1 MNLRRALGIAAC
13 LLPFAAI
20 PAAAQAP
27 WPATP
32 QQQPAQAPWPAAP
45 QSQPSP
51 WSGPPQQE
59 PPCINDFGKL
69 RDDAAKKAQAIQ
81 KASERKASPQ
91 EACKLF
97 NVFSAAEAKMLKFV
111 TANATSCGIPAQII
125 TQIKQA
131 HAKTGEIRTKV
142 CQAAAAPQRPA
153 GPTLSDALGAP
164 VPDASNIKTG
174 RGTYDTLTG
183 TPLGSR

>member
-20 PAAAQAP
+20 PAVAQAP
-27 WPATP
+27 WPTSPQQP
-32 QQQPAQAPWPAAP
+32 QQQQQPMQAPWPMAP
-45 QSQPSP
+45 QAQP
-51 WSGPPQQE
+51 QE
-59 PPCINDFGKL
+59 PPCVTDFGKL

-81 KASERKASPQ
+81 KAGERKASPQ

-97 NVFSAAEAKMLKFV
+97 TVFSAAEAKMLKF
-111 TANATSCGIPAQII
+111 AQDNAVSCGVPPQII

-131 HAKTGEIRTKV
+131 HAKTGEIRTRV
-142 CQAAAAPQRPA
+142 CQAAAQPQRPA

-164 VPDASNIKTG
+164 VPDSSNIKTG

-183 TPLGSR
+183 TPLGNR